1 MERANMT
8 EHPVFIPYGDE
19 HMSAVLTVPEAG
31 EPRGLVLL
39 MPGGGGAP
47 RSHRWAMW
55 TRAARELAERGIASV
70 RMDWNGVGDSTG
82 RTWFS
87 FHELPV
93 EQAVHA
99 ARFAMDAIGVRVLG
113 AAGNCGGARTA
124 LKAAPSLPEL
134 RSAVLML
141 LKPLA
146 GTRSTSQGVVRAKSL
161 VKRFAGIERL
171 ARRVYWRLRA
181 RRASPMTKALE
192 DLSHRADLL
201 LMESNTAKAGNLPQF
216 VQSLR
221 ARNGHRSLEI
231 RELPGGTARAFQ
243 TQERQELAVSA
254 VIEWFDQT
262 FPPARAAAGA
272 MAGSAEGPS

>member
-1 MERANMT
+1 MI
-8 EHPVFIPYGDE
+8 EHPVFIPFGEE
-19 HMSAVLTVPEAG
+19 HMSAVLTVPDAG

-55 TRAARELAERGIASV
+55 TRAARELADRGIASV

-93 EQAVHA
+93 EQAVRT
-99 ARFAMDAIGVRVLG
+99 ARFAMQATGVRVLG

-146 GTRSTSQGVVRAKSL
+146 GTRSRNQGVARVKSA
-161 VKRFAGIERL
+161 VKRFAGL
-171 ARRVYWRLRA
+171 DRVVRKAYWRLRA
-181 RRASPMTKALE
+181 RRASPMTRALE

-221 ARNGHRSLEI
+221 ARNGHRELEI
-231 RELPGGTARAFQ
+231 RELPGGSARAFQ
-243 TQERQELAVSA
+243 TRERQELAVSA
-254 VIEWFDQT
+254 VIEWFDRT
-262 FPPARAAAGA
+262 FPAGTAPADPAEL
-272 MAGSAEGPS
+272 AGSADRPS